1 MNTTKH
7 SPSPWRAVIEHETL
21 DGMRQDLCPR
31 VNDAEGTCICELWS
45 STQTITP
52 IGQAT
57 QEANARLMAQAPA
70 LLRASENMANII
82 AQALLNGAWG
92 ERSSDERDSASEVES
107 VLDEARAAIRE
118 ARGGS

>member
-1 MNTTKH
+1 MSEAKH

-70 LLRASENMANII
+70 MLEALRDLIEQLDGIGIPEWS
-82 AQALLNGAWG
+82 GAEG
-92 ERSSDERDSASEVES
+92 
-107 VLDEARAAIRE
+107 LDLGQARAALE
-118 ARGGS
+118 GL